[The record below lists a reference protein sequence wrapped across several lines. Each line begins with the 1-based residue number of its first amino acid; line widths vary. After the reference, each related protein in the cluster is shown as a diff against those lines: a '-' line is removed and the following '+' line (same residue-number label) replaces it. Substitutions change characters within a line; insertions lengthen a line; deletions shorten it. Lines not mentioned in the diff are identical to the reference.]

1 MSDGDIHV
9 WLLHLDQAWATP
21 DRLSPDEQARAQRY
35 RCRHARHSFVQ
46 TRAALRQ
53 VLGGQLGLPP
63 LAISLEEGHHG
74 KPRLAASLPRLE
86 FNVSHSGQ
94 LALIALGRT
103 PLGVDLE
110 HLDRPLDW
118 RELAPACCHPDELPA
133 LRQLPDREGHRRF
146 LQLWTLREAYVKGTG
161 EGLSQPPADLR
172 LEYGEAAW
180 RVAGEAGWRL
190 HALTLPGG
198 YVGSLATTVARPVV
212 QLQTLAACSN
222 ATVHPPD
229 RTGLSGQ
236 GHSHCDCQYH
246 KNNGVLISAR

>member
-1 MSDGDIHV
+1 M
-9 WLLHLDQAWATP
+9 
-21 DRLSPDEQARAQRY
+21 
-35 RCRHARHSFVQ
+35 Q

-53 VLGGQLGLPP
+53 VLGHCLGLPP
-63 LAISLEEGHHG
+63 QAIGLEEGHHG

-133 LRQLPDREGHRRF
+133 LRRMPDPDGYRQF
-146 LQLWTLREAYVKGTG
+146 LRLWTLREAYVKGTG
-161 EGLSQPPADLR
+161 EGLSQPPADIR
-172 LEYGEAAW
+172 LEYGDAAW
-180 RVAGEAGWRL
+180 RVAGDAGWHL

-198 YVGSLATTVARPVV
+198 YVGSLAATMKNPVV
-212 QLQTLAACSN
+212 RLKALT
-222 ATVHPPD
+222 ATPW
-229 RTGLSGQ
+229 
-236 GHSHCDCQYH
+236 
-246 KNNGVLISAR
+246 

>member
-1 MSDGDIHV
+1 MPECDIHV
-9 WLLHLDQAWATP
+9 WLLLLDQAWASP
-21 DRLSPDEQARAQRY
+21 DQLSPDEQARARRY

-53 VLGGQLGLPP
+53 VLGHCLGLPP
-63 LAISLEEGHHG
+63 LAIGLEEGHHG

-103 PLGVDLE
+103 PLGIDLE

-133 LRQLPDREGHRRF
+133 LRRMPDPDGHRQF
-146 LQLWTLREAYVKGTG
+146 LRLWTLREAYVKGTG
-161 EGLSQPPADLR
+161 EGLSQSPADIR
-172 LEYGEAAW
+172 LEYGDAAW
-180 RVAGEAGWRL
+180 RVAGDAGWHL

-198 YVGSLATTVARPVV
+198 YVGSLAATMKNPVV
-212 QLQTLAACSN
+212 RLKALT
-222 ATVHPPD
+222 ATPW
-229 RTGLSGQ
+229 
-236 GHSHCDCQYH
+236 
-246 KNNGVLISAR
+246 